1 MSGSGGIV
9 GGRGRRGSSGNKC
22 EDISFETTLYSPDP
36 SVLALI
42 KKGDILAIDYTSPKG
57 PLIAVHKGKI
67 AGTIITKLSPQL
79 IVCIESGVKF
89 IGVVKTITG
98 GSCTMQIKAK

>member
-1 MSGSGGIV
+1 MSGSKGIV
-9 GGRGRRGSSGNKC
+9 GARGRNGNSGNRC
-22 EDISFETTLYSPDP
+22 EDINFETTLYSPDP

-42 KKGDILAIDYTSPKG
+42 KKGDILTIDYTPPKG

-79 IVCIESGVKF
+79 IVCLESGVKF
-89 IGVVKTITG
+89 IGVVKIISG
-98 GSCTMQIKAK
+98 GSCTLQIKTK